1 MKILIDSY
9 KLLDNNYNLMRTLI
23 NNLQN
28 DKNCEIT
35 LLCSSKDEKNKLTE
49 NFIFDGY
56 KFKLFDED
64 LGEYDF
70 YLSAMN
76 DKPDCIS
83 KFSNITSV
91 AILLDLFYRFES
103 LDESFATIRENTRF
117 YRNYDYYLT
126 PFNYPENIH
135 NITDDLEIRNLIYLN
150 LYNFSDNYTIEKE
163 LEFRKS
169 VCTNAFSSLIL
180 EKMTEINNLRS
191 NEPLVSVVTITF
203 NLIKNGRKETIVE
216 CMDSVKVQDYK
227 NIEHIIVDGNST
239 DGTMELIKKYDSI
252 NRLRVYSEPDD
263 GHYDAMNKGIN
274 HARGKYIVFL
284 NSDDF
289 YCRNNAISDAVSL
302 LEKNKLDYLFGT
314 AKAITVEGK
323 VVLWHPDI
331 NSIPYAMNYCHQTL
345 FVKTEV
351 MKKLGGFNL
360 AYKVSS
366 DSDMMIKLYKDNYK
380 YGVLLDPYITY
391 RLGGLSSVQSEQSK
405 LDHSNS
411 FYKQIGSEI
420 GLTRKE
426 CEELWA
432 MKFFK
437 TYDIRHKLYMIRKLS
452 KKFNTETVLIKIIEN
467 ENYDLSLK
475 QSVKRILQICA
486 RKIKIKI

>member
-1 MKILIDSY
+1 MKYDIFVVSDEVYSELTYVDQHVSIAEYLPEQTILING
-9 KLLDNNYNLMRTLI
+9 L
-23 NNLQN
+23 
-28 DKNCEIT
+28 
-35 LLCSSKDEKNKLTE
+35 SKSHAMTGWRIG
-49 NFIFDGY
+49 FIFAPESLTAQLIKSHQY
-56 KFKLFDED
+56 LVTAAATMAQFAAIEA
-64 LGEYDF
+64 
-70 YLSAMN
+70 LSAGKDDAQPM
-76 DKPDCIS
+76 KVEYL
-83 KFSNITSV
+83 K
-91 AILLDLFYRFES
+91 R
-103 LDESFATIRENTRF
+103 R
-117 YRNYDYYLT
+117 DY
-126 PFNYPENIH
+126 
-135 NITDDLEIRNLIYLN
+135 
-150 LYNFSDNYTIEKE
+150 
-163 LEFRKS
+163 
-169 VCTNAFSSLIL
+169 IL

-263 GHYDAMNKGIN
+263 GLYDAMNKGIN

>member
-1 MKILIDSY
+1 
-9 KLLDNNYNLMRTLI
+9 
-23 NNLQN
+23 
-28 DKNCEIT
+28 
-35 LLCSSKDEKNKLTE
+35 
-49 NFIFDGY
+49 
-56 KFKLFDED
+56 
-64 LGEYDF
+64 
-70 YLSAMN
+70 
-76 DKPDCIS
+76 
-83 KFSNITSV
+83 
-91 AILLDLFYRFES
+91 
-103 LDESFATIRENTRF
+103 
-117 YRNYDYYLT
+117 
-126 PFNYPENIH
+126 
-135 NITDDLEIRNLIYLN
+135 
-150 LYNFSDNYTIEKE
+150 
-163 LEFRKS
+163 
-169 VCTNAFSSLIL
+169 
-180 EKMTEINNLRS
+180 
-191 NEPLVSVVTITF
+191 
-203 NLIKNGRKETIVE
+203 
-216 CMDSVKVQDYK
+216 
-227 NIEHIIVDGNST
+227 
-239 DGTMELIKKYDSI
+239 
-252 NRLRVYSEPDD
+252 
-263 GHYDAMNKGIN
+263 MNKGIN